1 MDSKT
6 ETDLAA
12 RLLAVTPDVAVGR
25 TGRVVGEWSEWVEET
40 GFSFW
45 ARLADSN
52 PAGYDLVDADLDDP
66 TEEELLAIL
75 AS

>member
-1 MDSKT
+1 MDNHKT
-6 ETDLAA
+6 AELAR
-12 RLLAVTPDVAVGR
+12 RLLDVSDTPVSPTGR
-25 TGRVVGEWSEWVEET
+25 TVAEWTEWVEET

>member
-1 MDSKT
+1 MDQT
-6 ETDLAA
+6 TAELAR
-12 RLLAVTPDVAVGR
+12 RLLAVQDADALAP
-25 TGRVVGEWSEWVEET
+25 TGRIVGEWSEWAEET